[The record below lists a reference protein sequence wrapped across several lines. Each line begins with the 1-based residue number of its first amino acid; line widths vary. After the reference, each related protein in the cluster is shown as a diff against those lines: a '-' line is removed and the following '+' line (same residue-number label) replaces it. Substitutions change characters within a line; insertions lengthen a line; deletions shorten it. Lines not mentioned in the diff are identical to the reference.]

1 MIMNTTTI
9 TTHNT
14 KKFKQ
19 ILLLLSTFYPQLS
32 TLTSPTTNSIT
43 FFTNTTLQTNSL
55 LSKLTQHLHLTPLQP
70 SYALAA

>member
-14 KKFKQ
+14 KKFNQ

-43 FFTNTTLQTNSL
+43 FFTNSTLQTNSL

-70 SYALAA
+70 SYDLAA

>member
-14 KKFKQ
+14 KKFNQ

-43 FFTNTTLQTNSL
+43 FFTNSTLQTNSL
-55 LSKLTQHLHLTPLQP
+55 LSKLTHLLNLKPIQP